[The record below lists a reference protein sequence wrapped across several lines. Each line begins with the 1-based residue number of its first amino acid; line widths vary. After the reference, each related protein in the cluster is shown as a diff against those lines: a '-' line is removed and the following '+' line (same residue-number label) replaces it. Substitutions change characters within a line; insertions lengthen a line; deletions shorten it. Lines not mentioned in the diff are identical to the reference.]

1 MDQVRLS
8 RKPMSDET
16 GMLAQENHGGSS
28 PAVSIVI
35 INWNKSAL
43 TLDCLRS
50 IAEHTRSVPY
60 EVIVVDN
67 GSAADEIE
75 ILKQGC
81 ADKPVNLIW
90 LRHNRSFGEANN
102 IGVEAA
108 SAKYVLLVNNDVT
121 FTQSHLETLL
131 RALQSGFR
139 AGAVGPRFV
148 YPDGRLQE
156 AGGYVRPDGRTVQ
169 HGKDDSPN
177 ALIAGPGLHI
187 VDYCSA
193 ACLLLRRDVF
203 LSIGGFDPLFE
214 PAYYEDVDLCIR
226 LRSIALFTYYCGDAT
241 VIHEEGATSRE
252 IWNNEQLGNVV
263 TESHRRFLLRWGK
276 YLRERM
282 EAEVEPTSFTGIDW
296 QPGTV
301 PTDAEQTVHIQG
313 EGLVQD
319 TPLWRTILRIA
330 ATLNVSF
337 HVVIVA
343 DEVCSRSRIYS
354 FGKQLGLKVH
364 DFTLRRFCV
373 DVLNDKTTWVAC
385 LTDKA
390 GSLNLSVTGPL
401 KHEVDKLIN
410 GLTPF
415 K

>member
-1 MDQVRLS
+1 MT
-8 RKPMSDET
+8 KPACS
-16 GMLAQENHGGSS
+16 ARENHGGSS
-28 PAVSIVI
+28 PAVSLVI

-50 IAEHTRSVPY
+50 IAEHTRSVPQ

-148 YPDGRLQE
+148 FPNGRLQE
-156 AGGYVRPDGRTVQ
+156 AGGYVRPDGRAVQ
-169 HGKDDSPN
+169 HGRDDSPN

-193 ACLLLRRDVF
+193 ACLLLRRDIF
-203 LSIGGFDPLFE
+203 LNIGGFDPLFE

-226 LRSIALFTYYCGDAT
+226 LRSIGLFTYYCGDVT

-337 HVVIVA
+337 HVVVVA

-354 FGKQLGLKVH
+354 LCNQLGLKVSN
-364 DFTLRRFCV
+364 FSLRGFCA
-373 DVLNDKTTWVAC
+373 DVLSDKTTLVTLVPDGTGA
-385 LTDKA
+385 
-390 GSLNLSVTGPL
+390 SNVSVTGPL
-401 KHEVDKLIN
+401 KHEVGELIK

-415 K
+415 MLSLRPP